1 MGINRITYEID
12 RVIQESGVV
21 VSGTDITKM
30 TAKLFHGCAC
40 LAREVPE
47 TSYDPGT
54 RMPVVTHTPEKKP
67 VSRSVSA
74 KGEYS
79 EDGC

>member
-1 MGINRITYEID
+1 M
-12 RVIQESGVV
+12 IQESGVV

-54 RMPVVTHTPEKKP
+54 RMPVLTHTPEKKAGKQIH
-67 VSRSVSA
+67 VSS
-74 KGEYS
+74 GGFS
-79 EDGC
+79 EDKC